1 MSKTIICMYA
11 PANCGKTQTIRHLFI
26 KLGGKRKVFNGKRDF
41 GAEINFGNKKIGF
54 ASEGDPG
61 SNQRTDLE
69 QLAQNKCDIIV
80 TASRT
85 KGGTVDNIGDIA
97 QKYKYR
103 VIWISP
109 FYFYDAKQ
117 TTKKQCQYFA
127 ERNADNIAMYIID
140 KLI

>member
-1 MSKTIICMYA
+1 MSKTIICLYA
-11 PANCGKTQTIRHLFI
+11 PANCGKTQTIRSLFL
-26 KLGGKRKVFNGKRDF
+26 KLGGCKKVLNGTHDFVSDVDF
-41 GAEINFGNKKIGF
+41 GKKKIGF
-54 ASEGDPG
+54 ASQGDPD
-61 SNQRTDLE
+61 SNHKEDIG
-69 QLAQNKCDIIV
+69 QLAKDKCDIIV

-85 KGGTVDNIGDIA
+85 KGGTVDNIDDIA
-97 QKYKYR
+97 QMYKYR

-109 FYFYDAKQ
+109 FYFYDAQK